1 MSIISIVMP
10 YRQKRDYIHKSVK
23 SVLRQTYKKFELI
36 ILYDDSNLNDLDLL
50 KKIAAKDKRIKL
62 IINKKNIGAGLSR
75 NKGINISKGKYIAF
89 LDSDDT
95 WHKNKLKKQINFIK
109 KNNYKFIFCSYLIKK
124 RNMTKLRL
132 AKKFISYKELLKS
145 CDIGLS
151 TVMLDRRIVP
161 KKLFPKIKTK
171 EDYVAWL
178 KICKKNLIAYGQNEI
193 LTNWNDDEKSL
204 SKSTIRKIIDAFKV
218 YYVYE
223 KFPLLISIFCVIRL
237 SMNYLKKKYIL

>member
-109 KNNYKFIFCSYLIKK
+109 KNNYKFIFCSYLIK
-124 RNMTKLRL
+124 
-132 AKKFISYKELLKS
+132 ILK
-145 CDIGLS
+145 
-151 TVMLDRRIVP
+151 
-161 KKLFPKIKTK
+161 
-171 EDYVAWL
+171 
-178 KICKKNLIAYGQNEI
+178 
-193 LTNWNDDEKSL
+193 
-204 SKSTIRKIIDAFKV
+204 
-218 YYVYE
+218 
-223 KFPLLISIFCVIRL
+223 
-237 SMNYLKKKYIL
+237 